1 MGRQA
6 RKAQG
11 PPRKPLK
18 ERLAAI
24 KEENLKAAEGEIV
37 ELADGPLS
45 EDTPWQRR
53 IKQRERTF
61 DELNQQLIH
70 NRGEDNK
77 LEQEMK
83 DRQDEK
89 LKLELDLTTLEEA
102 MQSRPHVGKHVDCC
116 ARGAGP
122 LIFLH
127 ASRRG
132 YWAWN
137 WPRPRIER
145 AKLVVESSSR
155 HTARAPGMVPAASAA
170 ESSRQSN
177 NIWAA

>member
-89 LKLELDLTTLEEA
+89 LELELDLATLDEV
-102 MQSRPHVGKHVDCC
+102 MQSRTHVGKHVDGCSVRFGG
-116 ARGAGP
+116 RGAGP

-127 ASRRG
+127 ASLG
-132 YWAWN
+132 YVTWN
-137 WPRPRIER
+137 WPRPRSTRKI
-145 AKLVVESSSR
+145 R
-155 HTARAPGMVPAASAA
+155 HETQA
-170 ESSRQSN
+170 
-177 NIWAA
+177 